1 MVSLSPGFIRTGMTR
16 KEVEERPD
24 MRALL
29 DSTPMARWGTV
40 SDIVNVVEFILSDK
54 ASFITGTDIVID
66 GGLSA
71 RLLAQQS

>member
-1 MVSLSPGFIRTGMTR
+1 
-16 KEVEERPD
+16 

-71 RLLAQQS
+71 RLLAQPS

>member
-1 MVSLSPGFIRTGMTR
+1 MTR

-71 RLLAQQS
+71 RLLAQPS